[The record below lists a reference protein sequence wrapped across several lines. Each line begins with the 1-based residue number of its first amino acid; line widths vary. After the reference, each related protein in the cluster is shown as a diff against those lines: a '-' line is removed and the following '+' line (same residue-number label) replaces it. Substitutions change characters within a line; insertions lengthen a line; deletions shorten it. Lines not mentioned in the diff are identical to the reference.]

1 MLASPTR
8 ALAPPR
14 PLDYAPF
21 VIRHVLQTLL
31 ALLLVIGLVPGLA
44 ELVEQAVEL
53 AHHGHFAHSVEGEHV
68 PDHAENGCTP
78 VQHTCGCHTN
88 SPSSSLSLTTEQPRF
103 LDGLLWSIPGRA
115 VRRAALDHPRLPEL
129 LAPTSWAAAP
139 PTPPPNATV

>member
-1 MLASPTR
+1 MIRR
-8 ALAPPR
+8 A
-14 PLDYAPF
+14 
-21 VIRHVLQTLL
+21 LQTLL

-53 AHHGHFAHSVEGEHV
+53 AHHGHFAHSIAGEQV
-68 PDHAENGCTP
+68 PDHAETGCTP
-78 VQHTCGCHTN
+78 VQHTCGCH
-88 SPSSSLSLTTEQPRF
+88 PSSPGSTLSLTTEQPRF

-139 PTPPPNATV
+139 PTPPPHATV